1 MWRSPKSRPT
11 TTLSDSTPTKPE
23 GVPHVPHGCI
33 DQAGR
38 RRAGL
43 AAAFLTILAIAFT
56 VAVQREAFA
65 WLDQSVRQWL
75 TTVRTDGGIALML
88 AISRMS
94 SEQVTPFVVLGIG
107 WLIARRDRAWGK
119 YVVLVTLTSTLWHVG
134 LKPVLDRVRP
144 QPPLVPD
151 WTGPS
156 YPSGHAL
163 STLCLVLA
171 IGWWMSCRSGLTPR
185 ARTASRL
192 LLVTW
197 AGLVAFSRLYI
208 DAHWLTDVL
217 AGLAIGAAHF
227 LFSVSICG
235 PRLMGPSSD

>member
-11 TTLSDSTPTKPE
+11 TTLSDSTPTSPD
-23 GVPHVPHGCI
+23 GGLLALQGCI

-43 AAAFLTILAIAFT
+43 AAACLAVLAIAFT
-56 VAVQREAFA
+56 VAVQLEAFA
-65 WLDQSVRQWL
+65 WLDESVRRWL
-75 TTVRTDGGIALML
+75 TAVRTDGGMSLML
-88 AISRMS
+88 AVSRMS

-107 WLIARRDRAWGK
+107 WLIARRDRVWGK

-163 STLCLVLA
+163 STLCLALA
-171 IGWWMSCRSGLTPR
+171 LGWWITCRSGLAPR
-185 ARTASRL
+185 AQTVSRV
-192 LLVTW
+192 LLVIW
-197 AGLVAFSRLYI
+197 VGLVAFSRLYI

-217 AGLAIGAAHF
+217 AGLVIGAAHF
-227 LFSVSICG
+227 LFSVNICG
-235 PRLMGPSSD
+235 RQLAGHSTD